1 MPIAIMAVDDEPNTI
16 NLLRIVLEVERPDWN
31 FYGAASGQEALDMA
45 ASTPPDFVLLDI
57 MMPEMDGIEVCR
69 RLRALPATAKTPIV
83 MLTAMDDPHL
93 REAAQAAGADDF
105 WQKPFTPSRLLPAI
119 DHMLELAR
127 NAGSSSMEE
136 THS

>member
-1 MPIAIMAVDDEPNTI
+1 
-16 NLLRIVLEVERPDWN
+16 
-31 FYGAASGQEALDMA
+31 
-45 ASTPPDFVLLDI
+45 
-57 MMPEMDGIEVCR
+57 MPEMDGVEVCHR
-69 RLRALPATAKTPIV
+69 VLGLRATAKAPIGV
-83 MLTAMDDPHL
+83 LAAMDDPHL

-127 NAGSSSMEE
+127 NAGSSSMED